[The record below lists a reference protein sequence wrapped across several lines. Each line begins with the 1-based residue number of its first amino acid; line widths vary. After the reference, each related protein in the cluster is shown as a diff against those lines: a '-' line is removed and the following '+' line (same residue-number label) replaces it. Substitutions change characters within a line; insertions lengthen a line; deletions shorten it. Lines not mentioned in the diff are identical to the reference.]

1 MKTSRKY
8 SQCQMNSQNEVNRRM
23 HGERPSDCRR
33 RFRGKNPRSRTI
45 RRRTQGRGTTGRSS
59 EDMVPTVAAWVLM
72 CNGVRCTW
80 VYVDTHT
87 RSARWQPKGLAHQY
101 SCVCVSTVVMWD
113 LLGPTSV
120 SSMCVN
126 TRMIPPHAS
135 RGLRRCIANP
145 LVSAT
150 RIVCVCVCQQLP
162 CSHPGWEHHAGS
174 PWATRIRPV
183 DVR

>member
-126 TRMIPPHAS
+126 TAMIPPPWGPRMSTSIMWTPRGPAS
-135 RGLRRCIANP
+135 VPVRRSFAMHSP
-145 LVSAT
+145 
-150 RIVCVCVCQQLP
+150 VCLILAVHLAP
-162 CSHPGWEHHAGS
+162 CLFE
-174 PWATRIRPV
+174 
-183 DVR
+183 